1 MSDHS
6 SDKSSSNEDL
16 LVSESYENINSYEYK
31 KKDSLEGE
39 NYFINTNNEEEEE
52 SKELIKLVSVKSN
65 SRSTRTDSLQKDLVE
80 ELARDKD

>member
-16 LVSESYENINSYEYK
+16 LDSYKNINSYEYK

-65 SRSTRTDSLQKDLVE
+65 SRSTRTDSLQKDLGE
-80 ELARDKD
+80 EFARDKD